1 LLIHWTSQL
10 SSPTPCQEHSA
21 AGGATRGRGTH
32 FFTGARARSPGR
44 LSMDG
49 AIAAACLWLL
59 GQGAT
64 RLFRNDARHRMPP
77 LHWGASPMAVALQP
91 KRGRAAGLRGRSAAG
106 RGGGGQACCP
116 RGRLYLTCFGALAR
130 STAGS
135 SWSCRRDHGP
145 LHPRACCPTTP
156 ATRPPPFLV
165 VRAPADGPRPRV
177 SGARRKRGR
186 PTRCVPPS
194 APRAVSGGAQCHCER
209 GDDGAPRVRPRGG
222 RGFPRCAAG
231 APSRLRGDQ
240 RAAVPF
246 ASRGGRVPSRRPL

>member
-1 LLIHWTSQL
+1 MPGAQRGWGRDTRSRHPFLHRRPRPL
-10 SSPTPCQEHSA
+10 S
-21 AGGATRGRGTH
+21 
-32 FFTGARARSPGR
+32 RSPVDGR
-44 LSMDG
+44 CHCCRVPLVAWTG
-49 AIAAACLWLL
+49 CN
-59 GQGAT
+59 AT
-64 RLFRNDARHRMPP
+64 IPQRCPSPGMPP

-106 RGGGGQACCP
+106 RGGGRQACCP

-135 SWSCRRDHGP
+135 SWSCRRHNGP

-194 APRAVSGGAQCHCER
+194 APRAGSGGAQCHCER

-246 ASRGGRVPSRRPL
+246 ASRGGRVPSRRPF